1 MCAWSGS
8 PRLVPEA
15 LRFQPLR
22 LKKSLQDLAG
32 FPDGKKE
39 RTLPPSSRPFSSWS
53 IRDGM
58 CMWGISV
65 ETCVLLCP
73 TYGRLTICSFM
84 HSSSYLFIHQSPIH
98 YPSYI
103 HPSLIHLSPT
113 IHLSIHAST
122 IHPSIHYP
130 FTHPCIHAYIIY
142 PSIIHPSILT
152 FIQQILTEHQ
162 QCWRWGN
169 NCGEVRHEGREEQVI
184 NRNT

>member
-84 HSSSYLFIHQSPIH
+84 HSSSYLFIH
-98 YPSYI
+98 PSSI
-103 HPSLIHLSPT
+103 NHPSIIHLTSTHHSFIYHPP
-113 IHLSIHAST
+113 SIYPYMHPPS
-122 IHPSIHYP
+122 IHPSIIHSP
-130 FTHPCIHAYIIY
+130 IHAYMHTSSTH
-142 PSIIHPSILT
+142 PSSIHPFLPS
-152 FIQQILTEHQ
+152 F
-162 QCWRWGN
+162 N
-169 NCGEVRHEGREEQVI
+169 KY
-184 NRNT
+184 